1 MNTTN
6 ELAKED
12 LLQLLQQ
19 GQGHSARRWWG
30 WGLALAALLGAAWWL
45 LASPQTAKAG
55 RYLTQPAALGDL
67 VVRVSATGSLEPTRS
82 VAVGSELSGT
92 LQQVLVEENDAVT
105 KGQLLAQL
113 DISRLE
119 DAVIKS
125 RAALAV
131 ARAAV
136 DMAQATLDE
145 KSALLARLNR
155 VRAVSGNLVS
165 EEDLESAIAEDK
177 RAGASLSSA
186 QAQVTQ
192 AEANLKMDQTNLA
205 KAAIRSPID
214 GLVLSR
220 LVEPGQTLASN
231 MTIPTL
237 FTLAE
242 DLTRMELQVQVDE
255 ADVAAVQPGQEVSFT
270 VAAWPG
276 RNFPASIE
284 RVSLGSTLSDNVVTY
299 KTVLRVH
306 NPDLALRP
314 GMTATASIITARRQ
328 SVLLAPNDALR
339 FSPPDPASQGQQELS
354 LLQRLIPRPPAP
366 NKKPR
371 RAAGQ
376 GHQLWVLDAGEPRAL
391 EVETGVSDGRHT
403 EILGGELKP
412 GMAIITDY
420 QAAKKR

>member
-1 MNTTN
+1 MNTSN
-6 ELAKED
+6 ELGKAD

-19 GQGHSARRWWG
+19 GKGRSARVWWG
-30 WGLALAALLGAAWWL
+30 WGLALAALLIGAWWL
-45 LASPQTAKAG
+45 FASSQTGKTG

-67 VVRVSATGSLEPTRS
+67 VVRVSATGTLEPTRS
-82 VAVGSELSGT
+82 VEVGSELSGT
-92 LQQVLVEENDAVT
+92 LEQVLVEENQPVT

-125 RAALAV
+125 GAALAV

-177 RAGASLSSA
+177 RAHASLSST

-220 LVEPGQTLASN
+220 QVEPGQTLVSA
-231 MTIPTL
+231 MTIPIL
-237 FTLAE
+237 FTLAQ
-242 DLTRMELQVQVDE
+242 DLTQMELQVQVDE
-255 ADVAAVQPGQEVSFT
+255 ADVSAVETGQEVSFT

-314 GMTATASIITARRQ
+314 GMTATASIVTARRQ
-328 SVLLAPNDALR
+328 GVLLAPNDALR
-339 FSPPDPASQGQQELS
+339 FSPPDPASQSNQEPS
-354 LLQRLIPRPPAP
+354 LLQR
-366 NKKPR
+366 
-371 RAAGQ
+371 
-376 GHQLWVLDAGEPRAL
+376 
-391 EVETGVSDGRHT
+391 
-403 EILGGELKP
+403 
-412 GMAIITDY
+412 
-420 QAAKKR
+420 